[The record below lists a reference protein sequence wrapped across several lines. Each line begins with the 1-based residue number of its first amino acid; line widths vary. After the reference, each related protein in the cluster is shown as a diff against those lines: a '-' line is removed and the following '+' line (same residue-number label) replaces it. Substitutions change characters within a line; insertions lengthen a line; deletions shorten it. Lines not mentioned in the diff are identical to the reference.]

1 MKIIKLLA
9 LLLSLFYI
17 YLFLSPSL
25 KSKYNHPLDNLSEA
39 SKNDDLGT
47 LSLIRAINNA
57 NSRVKSLYYTDIKIQ
72 LSQNIAIR
80 AKGKLFFQKDKFLR
94 IFINHS
100 LFGQEMDIGSNKDFF
115 WFWSKRMTPAALF
128 YAHHKDLDKTM
139 LKTPLNP
146 DWLLESFGI
155 TQLPEKNIEFV
166 KCGFFQ
172 GIIQYKV
179 SALGENVF
187 IVTLLD
193 PKINAIAGKYL
204 YREDGNLLAG
214 VEFKSFKK
222 CDKIG
227 AIIPTSLRI
236 TWPEENIYMDWDMS
250 GVGVNQCIDPN
261 NWELPYYKQ
270 TINMAEN

>member
-9 LLLSLFYI
+9 LFFSLVYI
-17 YLFLSPSL
+17 YLFLSTGL
-25 KSKYNHPLDNLSEA
+25 KVKHNYLLDNLSEA
-39 SKNDDLGT
+39 SKNDDLDT
-47 LSLIRAINNA
+47 LSLIRSINNA
-57 NSRVKSLYYTDIKIQ
+57 NSRVKSVCYTDIKIQ
-72 LSQNIAIR
+72 LSQNLTIR
-80 AKGKLFFQKDKFLR
+80 ANGKLFFQKDKFLR
-94 IFINHS
+94 IFISHS
-100 LFGQEMDIGSNKDFF
+100 LFGQEMDIGSNEEFF
-115 WFWSKRMTPAALF
+115 WFWSKRMTPPALF
-128 YAHHKDLDKTM
+128 YARHEDLGKTM

-166 KCGFFQ
+166 KCGLLQ

-193 PKINAIAGKYL
+193 PKINTIAGKYL
-204 YREDGNLLAG
+204 YREDGNLLASI
-214 VEFKSFKK
+214 EFKSFKK
-222 CDKIG
+222 CNKVG
-227 AIIPTSLRI
+227 VMVPTSLRI

-250 GVGVNQCIDPN
+250 GVGINQCIDPT
-261 NWELPYYKQ
+261 NWDLPYYKQ